1 MASVQLDTVIP
12 NFITQE
18 YSPVDDRLA
27 DGPVRACVRRE
38 GGWLPVPQAPGLG
51 VTLDL
56 ADTGE
61 LDLTGRPLTRIP
73 LRADGSVA
81 YAV

>member
-1 MASVQLDTVIP
+1 M
-12 NFITQE
+12 
-18 YSPVDDRLA
+18 
-27 DGPVRACVRRE
+27 
-38 GGWLPVPQAPGLG
+38 PQDPGLG

-56 ADTGE
+56 TDPGQ

>member
-1 MASVQLDTVIP
+1 MP
-12 NFITQE
+12 QE
-18 YSPVDDRLA
+18 
-27 DGPVRACVRRE
+27 
-38 GGWLPVPQAPGLG
+38 PGLG

-56 ADTGE
+56 TDTRP
-61 LDLTGRPLTRIP
+61 LDLTGRPVTRIP